1 MGWPTSS
8 APVLNIFNAIKLE
21 KWIAWVNVLI
31 LSALIIL
38 YILIYLPVFTCIIL
52 YFNVVCS
59 LQHWSNHFHLKL
71 CHFIIIHKGC
81 FPSIP
86 FQGLGNLVWF
96 TQVHYYLLLV
106 VQMNAEVEDSREPLL
121 MESVKY
127 LMPWVGS
134 QHKKRK
140 IKDVTELF
148 LQVNLSFVCASF
160 HTTSLCYAG
169 NNSVCS
175 EGKSNS
181 CLFTEWVATQ
191 LIKNDFDPF
200 SVSKCLTRWIKV
212 SLWDKNK
219 GSTRTHVMLWQG
231 YCPSLSERR
240 VQGQK
245 KEGELRS

>member
-1 MGWPTSS
+1 MP
-8 APVLNIFNAIKLE
+8 LNCVNAL
-21 KWIAWVNVLI
+21 

-38 YILIYLPVFTCIIL
+38 YILIINLSVFTCIIL
-52 YFNVVCS
+52 YFDVVCS

-106 VQMNAEVEDSREPLL
+106 VQMNSEVEDSREPLL

-134 QHKKRK
+134 QHKKLK

-148 LQVNLSFVCASF
+148 LQVNLS
-160 HTTSLCYAG
+160 LCVLHSTQPLYAMLEII
-169 NNSVCS
+169 VFAQR
-175 EGKSNS
+175 EKAMQW
-181 CLFTEWVATQ
+181 LFTEWVATQ

-200 SVSKCLTRWIKV
+200 SISKCLTRWIKV
-212 SLWDKNK
+212 RLWDKNK

-231 YCPSLSERR
+231 YCPSLSDRR

-245 KEGELRS
+245 KEGVLRS